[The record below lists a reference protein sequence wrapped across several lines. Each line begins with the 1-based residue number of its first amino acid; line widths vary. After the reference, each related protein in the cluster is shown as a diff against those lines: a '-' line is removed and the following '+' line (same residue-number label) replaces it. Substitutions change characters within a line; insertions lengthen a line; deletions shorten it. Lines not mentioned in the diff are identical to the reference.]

1 MLGFTETSE
10 TMVVLGGVVGGR
22 LQSCSV
28 FCNTVLLCPFVTFC
42 VLRVYIILW
51 PPDASCEV
59 CILQA
64 ATQTVHDCTKLLNLA
79 QPLLNF
85 SVHISLT
92 CLHFPIFSPQRH
104 KKWPRTIPRPQD
116 RQWEDELTQLR
127 QEALKERFD
136 AASTLDQA
144 RLKRRE
150 LESMSREKSVL
161 SGLN

>member
-1 MLGFTETSE
+1 MQC
-10 TMVVLGGVVGGR
+10 VL
-22 LQSCSV
+22 QH
-28 FCNTVLLCPFVTFC
+28 CPFVTFC
-42 VLRVYIILW
+42 LLRVYIILW

-64 ATQTVHDCTKLLNLA
+64 ATQTVHDYTKVLNLA
-79 QPLLNF
+79 RPLLNF
-85 SVHISLT
+85 SDHISLT
-92 CLHFPIFSPQRH
+92 CLHFPPKDT
-104 KKWPRTIPRPQD
+104 KKLPWTIPRPQD

-150 LESMSREKSVL
+150 LESMSREKSVRAKL
-161 SGLN
+161 RTQFCWL